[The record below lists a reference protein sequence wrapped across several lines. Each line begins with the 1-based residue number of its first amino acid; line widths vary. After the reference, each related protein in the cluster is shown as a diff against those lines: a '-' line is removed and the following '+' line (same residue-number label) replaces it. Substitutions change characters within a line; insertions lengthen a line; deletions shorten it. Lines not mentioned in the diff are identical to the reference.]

1 MSGTSTAKATE
12 LALLGGSRLRTTPF
26 APWPHFTDGEI
37 EAAAGVL
44 RSGKVNYWT
53 GTEGREFEKE
63 FAQYTGT
70 RYAVTLANGSV
81 AIELALRV
89 LGIGPGDEVITTP
102 RTFLA
107 SASSAVMVGATPVF
121 ADIDPES
128 GNITSETIER
138 VITKRTR
145 AVIPVHLAGWPCDLD
160 PILNLCAQHNIH
172 VIEDCAQANGARYKG
187 RSVGSFGVINA
198 WSFCQDKIMTTAGE
212 GGMITTDREDLWS
225 AAWTFKDHG
234 KSYDAV
240 YHREH
245 KPGFRWLHESFG
257 TNWRATEIQSVVGRR
272 MLARLDAM
280 VATRRRNAS
289 LLIDR
294 LRKLSALQVPV
305 PAASSQHSYYKFY
318 CYVRP
323 DALKVGWDRDRI
335 MAAINAEGI
344 PCFSG
349 SCSEVYLEKAFPA
362 AMRPPAPLPQ
372 AHALGDRSLMFLV
385 HPTLSEQD
393 MDDTACAVEKVL
405 AVATK

>member
-1 MSGTSTAKATE
+1 MTVASAAKATG
-12 LALLGGSRLRTTPF
+12 LALLGGAPIRTAPF
-26 APWPHFTDGEI
+26 APWPHFAEEDMD
-37 EAAAGVL
+37 AASSVL

-63 FAQYTGT
+63 FAQYVGT

-107 SASSAVMVGATPVF
+107 SASSAIMVGATPVF
-121 ADIDPES
+121 ADIDPDS
-128 GNITSETIER
+128 GNITAETIAR

-160 PILNLCAQHNIH
+160 PILDLCAQRNIH

-212 GGMITTDREDLWS
+212 GGMITTDRQDLWN
-225 AAWTFKDHG
+225 AAWSFKDHG

-240 YHREH
+240 YLREH

-257 TNWRATEIQSVVGRR
+257 TNWRATEIQSAVGRR
-272 MLARLDAM
+272 MLARLDTM
-280 VATRRRNAS
+280 VATRRRHAS

-294 LRKLSALQVPV
+294 FRKLSALRTPT
-305 PAASSQHSYYKFY
+305 PAASSLHSYYKFY

-323 DALKVGWDRDRI
+323 EALKTGWDRDRI

-362 AMRPPAPLPQ
+362 KMRPPSPLPL
-372 AHALGDRSLMFLV
+372 APALGEQSLMVLV

-393 MDDTACAVEKVL
+393 MDDTARAVEKVL
-405 AVATK
+405 AVASQ

>member
-1 MSGTSTAKATE
+1 MSASAAPAI
-12 LALLGGSRLRTTPF
+12 ALLGGVPVRKTPF
-26 APWPHFTDGEI
+26 APWPHFADEDM
-37 EAAAGVL
+37 EAAARVL

-63 FAQYTGT
+63 FAQYVGT
-70 RYAVTLANGSV
+70 RYAVALANGSV

-121 ADIDPES
+121 ADIDPDS
-128 GNITSETIER
+128 GNITAETIAR

-145 AVIPVHLAGWPCDLD
+145 AVIPVHLAGWPCDLE
-160 PILNLCAQHNIH
+160 PILELCAHHNIH
-172 VIEDCAQANGARYKG
+172 MIEDCAQAHGARYKG
-187 RSVGSFGVINA
+187 RSVGSFGIINA

-212 GGMITTDREDLWS
+212 GGMITTDREDLWN
-225 AAWTFKDHG
+225 AAWSFKDHG

-240 YHREH
+240 YRREH

-257 TNWRATEIQSVVGRR
+257 TNWRVTEIQSVVGRR

-294 LRKLSALQVPV
+294 LRKLSALRVPT

-318 CYVRP
+318 CSIRP
-323 DALKVGWDRDRI
+323 DALKAGWDRDRI

-349 SCSEVYLEKAFPA
+349 SCSEVYLEMAFPVE
-362 AMRPPAPLPQ
+362 MRPPVPLPH
-372 AHALGDRSLMFLV
+372 ARALGEQSLMFLV

-405 AVATK
+405 ALASK

>member
-1 MSGTSTAKATE
+1 MTVASAAKTAG
-12 LALLGGSRLRTTPF
+12 LALLGGSPVRKTPF
-26 APWPHFTDGEI
+26 APWPQFADEDI
-37 EAAAGVL
+37 AAAASVL

-63 FAQYTGT
+63 FAQYVGT

-121 ADIDPES
+121 ADIDPDS
-128 GNITSETIER
+128 GNITAETIAR
-138 VITKRTR
+138 AITPHTR

-160 PILNLCAQHNIH
+160 PILELCAQHNIH
-172 VIEDCAQANGARYKG
+172 LIEDCAQAHGARYKG

-212 GGMITTDREDLWS
+212 GGMITTDREDLWN
-225 AAWTFKDHG
+225 AAWSFKDHG
-234 KSYDAV
+234 KNYDAV
-240 YHREH
+240 YRREH

-257 TNWRATEIQSVVGRR
+257 TNWRATEIQSIVGRR

-294 LRKLSALQVPV
+294 FGKLSALRVPL
-305 PAASSQHSYYKFY
+305 PPASSQHPYYKFY

-323 DALKVGWDRDRI
+323 EALDSGWDRDRI
-335 MAAINAEGI
+335 MDAINAEGI

-362 AMRPPAPLPQ
+362 KMRPPAPLPQ
-372 AHALGDRSLMFLV
+372 ARNLGEQSLMFLV

-393 MDDTACAVEKVL
+393 MDDTARAVEKVFS
-405 AVATK
+405 VASK